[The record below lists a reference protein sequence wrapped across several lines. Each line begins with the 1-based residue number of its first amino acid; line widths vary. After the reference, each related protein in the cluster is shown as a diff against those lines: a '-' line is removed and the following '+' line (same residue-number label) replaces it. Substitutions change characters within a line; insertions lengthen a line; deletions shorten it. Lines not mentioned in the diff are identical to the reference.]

1 MSVYV
6 FDFMKRK
13 ELTVDWLFYHSVFIL
28 IGLFIDMVN
37 GTVCFCLIAGA
48 FVFLIFLIKNWSG
61 FTEKKYWGGMPNMVT
76 LFRLMLLFTAP
87 FIMNDRFNIAIL
99 GTAFVMLD
107 GVDGFLARRLDQIT
121 HFGGMLDM
129 EADAFFCLMFSLLI
143 GLEHPEMRWVLAA
156 GGMRYFYKIIT
167 TVWNRKVFAEEK
179 QKYARFFAGCYFVSL
194 VLFFY
199 VDFSFGKYIVAIGN
213 GLVLFSFLISFLH
226 FFKKRSA

>member
-1 MSVYV
+1 
-6 FDFMKRK
+6 MKRK
-13 ELTVDWLFYHSVFIL
+13 GFTVDWLFYHSVFIL
-28 IGLFIDMVN
+28 IGLFIDVVN
-37 GTVCFCLIAGA
+37 GIVCFCPIAGA
-48 FVFLIFLIKNWSG
+48 LVFLIFLIKNWSG
-61 FTEKKYWGGMPNMVT
+61 FTEKKYWGGMPNVVT

-87 FIMNDRFNIAIL
+87 FIMNDRFNIAVL

-107 GVDGFLARRLDQIT
+107 GLDGFLARRLDQIT

-143 GLEHPEMRWVLAA
+143 GLEHPEMRWVLVA

-167 TVWNRKVFAEEK
+167 TVWDRKVFAEEK

-199 VDFSFGKYIVAIGN
+199 VDFSFGKYIAAIGN
-213 GLVLFSFLISFLH
+213 GFVLFSFLISFLH
-226 FFKKRSA
+226 FFKKGSA